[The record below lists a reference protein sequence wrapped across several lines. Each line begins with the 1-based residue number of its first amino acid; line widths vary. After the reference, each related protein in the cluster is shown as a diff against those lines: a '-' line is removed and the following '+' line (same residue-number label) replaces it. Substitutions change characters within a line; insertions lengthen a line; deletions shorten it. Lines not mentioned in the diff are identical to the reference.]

1 MLRKANEVC
10 NLNEEIQDKVGCK
23 LCRLKGYSIIIFV
36 YFNYK
41 YNFLVTGLKTF
52 YF

>member
-23 LCRLKGYSIIIFV
+23 LCRL
-36 YFNYK
+36 
-41 YNFLVTGLKTF
+41 
-52 YF
+52 